1 MKWKKTLK
9 MRAEGRDAKKERE
22 QVRSIKK
29 WGNFFLCSTNVML
42 SDLRGKC

>member
-29 WGNFFLCSTNVML
+29 WGNFL
-42 SDLRGKC
+42 SLQRKCNAL